1 MTQASEGLAQ
11 RLAELQRAFD
21 ASFEVPARTREVD
34 YEDMLA
40 IQVQGGRFAV
50 RINELAG
57 VHAVRK
63 IVSLPGGLLGLLG
76 LVGVRGRLV
85 AAYRLADL
93 LGEAPP
99 TPAEG
104 HLRWF
109 LLSREDT
116 QVGLAI
122 EGIDAYLRVPK
133 AEVHPVQGDETL
145 GEHVSDVVRLDG
157 VARGVLNIRSILA
170 AIGRRANATPSGR
183 SRG

>member
-1 MTQASEGLAQ
+1 MTQATEGLAQ
-11 RLAELQRAFD
+11 KLAELQRAFD
-21 ASFEVPARTREVD
+21 ASFEVPALTREVD
-34 YEDMLA
+34 HEDMLA
-40 IQVQGGRFAV
+40 IQVSSGRFAV

-63 IVSLPGGLLGLLG
+63 IVPLPGAVLGLVG

-93 LGEAPP
+93 LGQAAP
-99 TPAEG
+99 EG
-104 HLRWF
+104 RLRWF
-109 LLSREDT
+109 LLCRDES

-170 AIGRRANATPSGR
+170 AIARRANATPSGR

>member
-1 MTQASEGLAQ
+1 MTQVTEGLAQ
-11 RLAELQRAFD
+11 KLAELQRAFD
-21 ASFEVPARTREVD
+21 ASFETPALTREVD
-34 YEDMLA
+34 HEDMLA
-40 IQVQGGRFAV
+40 IQVHSGRFAV
-50 RINELAG
+50 RISELAG

-63 IVSLPGGLLGLLG
+63 IVPLPGAVLGLVG

-93 LGEAPP
+93 LGQAAP
-99 TPAEG
+99 EG
-104 HLRWF
+104 RLRWF
-109 LLSREDT
+109 LLCRDES

-122 EGIDAYLRVPK
+122 DGIDAYLRVPK

>member
-21 ASFEVPARTREVD
+21 AAFEVPARTREVD

-63 IVSLPGGLLGLLG
+63 IVPLPGAVLGLVG

-93 LGEAPP
+93 LGQAAAPD
-99 TPAEG
+99 G
-104 HLRWF
+104 RLRWF
-109 LLSREDT
+109 LLCRDES

-122 EGIDAYLRVPK
+122 EGIDAYIRVPK
-133 AEVHPVQGDETL
+133 AEVYPVQGDETL
-145 GEHVSDVVRLDG
+145 GEHVSDVVRQDG
-157 VARGVLNIRSILA
+157 VARGVLNMMSILA
-170 AIGRRANATPSGR
+170 AIERRASTIPNGR